1 MTDLTGYLKLNNVD
15 VWTQCCAFL
24 CELSVADHA
33 NMDEL
38 QKSPK
43 MKAYTTVSFRELD
56 GEELPDVL
64 PSPRYESIDRTLQF
78 CIIGTSQ
85 EDRVAKY
92 KAFMDALKTG
102 WLVLDVKDVRIYK
115 VYYLEQSGVT
125 WYDDPITP
133 ACVFRVKFREPK
145 PGTV

>member
-1 MTDLTGYLKLNNVD
+1 MKDLTGYLKLNNVD
-15 VWTQCCAFL
+15 VWTQYRAFL
-24 CELSVADHA
+24 CELSVTDHT

-56 GEELPDVL
+56 GEELPDEL
-64 PSPRYESIDRTLQF
+64 PSPRYEAIDRTLQF

-85 EDRVAKY
+85 EDRMAKY
-92 KAFMDALKTG
+92 ATFYAALRRG
-102 WLVLDVKDVRIYK
+102 WLTLDVKGVRVYK
-115 VYYLEQSGVT
+115 VYYQEQSGLT
-125 WYDDPITP
+125 WYDDPTMP

-145 PGTV
+145 PSTV